1 MSIRPSILSI
11 ASIALPLMTPAA
23 RAEAAALLAQL
34 RTANAA
40 QDDGHE
46 FAADCAKSWEDDMQG
61 VRSAIAT
68 ALHDGSTEALG
79 HLRKML
85 PFLLREANRKPA
97 LGAELARAMAAAV
110 ADPSVLERTGNASDQ
125 SQTANAVTVDS
136 EPTVTS
142 ALKQWRSREVFET
155 DLGSAELRGFS
166 RELLNRS
173 IFSARVTNAEF
184 LSEVATAVDDILA
197 GKTNMAQGRWVLQRK
212 LKQLGYD
219 PMLGFPGD
227 MANIPPAEAGSLQ
240 DLSST
245 QRLDLIIETNVR
257 MASNYAQ
264 HLAGNTP
271 YALRAYPAW
280 ELVRRFVRDVPRGSP
295 ESKSIGWP
303 QRWADAAEAVNDEGV
318 LERVRAVPDMVARKD
333 SPIWQALGDGAG
345 DYTDTL
351 GNPYPP
357 FAFRSGMAWQP
368 VRRDRCVSLGL
379 ITGDESPRRTDAQ
392 LSPGEREVRAA
403 FEKLSP
409 DLRAELERELNT
421 GTDRAFLDR
430 TQAQHEATQRA
441 VRDERISR
449 ATQVQA
455 VHRARMKAMTEGI
468 E

>member
-1 MSIRPSILSI
+1 MN
-11 ASIALPLMTPAA
+11 ALPAETLVRFAATLPPRRARMVLALACGEKDEDTIA
-23 RAEAAALLAQL
+23 RATAAAG
-34 RTANAA
+34 AA
-40 QDDGHE
+40 FE
-46 FAADCAKSWEDDMQG
+46 KDMQG
-61 VRSAIAT
+61 VRIAIAA
-68 ALHDGSTEALG
+68 ALHDGGTEALS

-85 PFLLREANRKPA
+85 PHFLREVNRAPA
-97 LGAELARAMAAAV
+97 LATSLARAMVAAIVNPEAAIVSAV
-110 ADPSVLERTGNASDQ
+110 SIDE
-125 SQTANAVTVDS
+125 
-136 EPTVTS
+136 EPGITS

-155 DLGSAELRGFS
+155 DLGSAELKGFS

-197 GKTNMAQGRWVLQRK
+197 GRTNMAQGRWVLQRK

-271 YALRAYPAW
+271 YALHAYPAW

-318 LERVRAVPDMVARKD
+318 LERVRAVPDMVALKD

-379 ITGDESPRRTDAQ
+379 ISGDESPRRTDAQ

-409 DLRAELERELNT
+409 DLRAEMERELNT

-441 VRDERISR
+441 VRDERILR
-449 ATQVQA
+449 GPEAQA
-455 VHRARMKAMTEGI
+455 AHRRQMAEMTKGVE
-468 E
+468 